1 MATDVWIRKYCLK
14 NGDDLYEL
22 NPDEMHWRL
31 AREIARIEA
40 KYPNALSVE
49 YIYST
54 LKNFKRIIPQGSPM
68 SGIGNDFQV
77 VSLSNCFVIGN
88 ETDSDSYGGI
98 MKLDQETVQLEKR
111 RGGVG
116 LDLSFV
122 RPKGSPVKN
131 SAITST
137 GVVPFMER
145 FSNSTKE
152 VAQDG
157 RRGALMESISIKH
170 PDSEDFIDAKLTKG
184 KVTGANVS
192 VRIDDDFMKSVMN
205 KTDYVQK
212 FPIKSSFN
220 YNIQDLKYNEN
231 IQIKDDNN
239 DVLGFIRKVDAEKIW
254 KKIIHNAWKSA
265 EPGILFWDKVLSE
278 SIPDCYADLGFET
291 KSTNPCVSYD
301 TPILTDKGY
310 KEIGGLVGSKVNVWN
325 GKEFSE
331 VEPMIT
337 GEDQPMLKI
346 AFSDGSEL
354 KCTDYHGFYTWEGYS
369 RDGNVVKKEAKDLN
383 VGDKLEKYDFPVLDY
398 QIGESFK
405 LDSNNFDMDF
415 ARSNNFINEKSWYTL
430 GFYAGD
436 GTLHRK
442 KEHMIHLYGEKREL
456 LEYFNYTNNPS
467 NNEEVDRTTIRA
479 DFSQILLSINNE
491 EYKKY
496 VPKFDDSTLQ
506 KTLYWLA
513 GIIDSDGS
521 RNSSEGSISI
531 SSIDRDFLL
540 KIKLNVLNTLGVNG
554 SVIDEK
560 EGGLK
565 EIKGIEYNTNKSYRL
580 IINASNVKKLYNLG
594 LRTHRVKIDDINP
607 NRDASRFIT
616 VKSIER
622 IENADKVYCFTD
634 PKRGRGC
641 FNGVVTAN
649 CGEITLC
656 PYDSCRLLVV
666 NLYGYVVNPFTKDA
680 YFNWDL
686 FTSDVRT
693 AQRYMDNIIDLE
705 IEKIDKI
712 IEKIDSDPEDEFI
725 KMYERNLW
733 EKIKEK
739 AILGRRT
746 GLGITAEG
754 DMLASLGF
762 IYGTDKATDF
772 SESVHEKLK
781 IEAYRSS
788 VELAKERGA
797 FPIYDS
803 EREIGNPFIQ
813 RIKDVD
819 PQLYEDM
826 VKYGRRNIALLT
838 IAPVGTTSIMSQ
850 TTSGIEP
857 VFLPVYKRRR
867 KINTQEKNVKVD
879 FVDDEG
885 QGWVEYTVFH
895 HKFKTWLE
903 VNGYNVDEVEKYTQ
917 EELDM
922 VVQKSPYYKATSN
935 DVDWVKKVEM
945 QGRIQQHIDHSISV
959 TVNLPS
965 DVTEETVSKVYETG
979 WRSGCKGIT
988 VYRDG
993 SRSGVLISNDK
1004 KEEKQTVIVND
1015 APKRP
1020 KRLKGEIHRFNNNY
1034 EKWIAVIGIYEGKP
1048 YELFTGKLENGLK
1061 NLPVSVKDCEIVQKI
1076 ISNEN
1081 GGKFKRYDM
1090 EYVDGSGEKHV
1101 YEGLNFKFNPEF
1113 WNYAK
1118 LISGILRHGMPTV
1131 SAYKLIESLSFR
1143 EENINTWKNGVVR
1156 AIKKYIKDG
1165 EKTKGQCLNCGAD
1178 DFAFQE
1184 GCLIC
1189 QNCGWSK
1196 CS

>member
-1 MATDVWIRKYCLK
+1 M
-14 NGDDLYEL
+14 N
-22 NPDEMHWRL
+22 
-31 AREIARIEA
+31 
-40 KYPNALSVE
+40 
-49 YIYST
+49 
-54 LKNFKRIIPQGSPM
+54 
-68 SGIGNDFQV
+68 ND
-77 VSLSNCFVIGN
+77 
-88 ETDSDSYGGI
+88 
-98 MKLDQETVQLEKR
+98 
-111 RGGVG
+111 
-116 LDLSFV
+116 
-122 RPKGSPVKN
+122 
-131 SAITST
+131 
-137 GVVPFMER
+137 
-145 FSNSTKE
+145 
-152 VAQDG
+152 
-157 RRGALMESISIKH
+157 
-170 PDSEDFIDAKLTKG
+170 
-184 KVTGANVS
+184 
-192 VRIDDDFMKSVMN
+192 
-205 KTDYVQK
+205 DYVQK

-220 YNIQDLKYNEN
+220 YNINEFKYNEN
-231 IQIKDDNN
+231 IQIKDDNDN
-239 DVLGFIRKVDAEKIW
+239 VLGFIRKIDAEKLW

-346 AFSDGSEL
+346 VFSDGSEL

-369 RDGNVVKKEAKDLN
+369 RDGKVVKKEAKDLN

-405 LDSNNFDMDF
+405 LDSNNF
-415 ARSNNFINEKSWYTL
+415 INEKSWYTL
-430 GFYAGD
+430 
-436 GTLHRK
+436 
-442 KEHMIHLYGEKREL
+442 
-456 LEYFNYTNNPS
+456 P
-467 NNEEVDRTTIRA
+467 
-479 DFSQILLSINNE
+479 INNE

-531 SSIDRDFLL
+531 SSIDRDFLS

-565 EIKGIEYNTNKSYRL
+565 EINGVEYNTNKSYRL

-594 LRTHRVKIDDINP
+594 LRTHRVKIDDVNP

-616 VKSIER
+616 VESIER
-622 IENADKVYCFTD
+622 IENADKVYCFTEH
-634 PKRGRGC
+634 KRNRGC
-641 FNGVVTAN
+641 FNGVVTSQ
-649 CGEITLC
+649 CGEITLT
-656 PYDSCRLLVV
+656 PYDSCRLLVL
-666 NLYGYVVNPFTKDA
+666 NLYGYVVNPFSKDA
-680 YFNWDL
+680 YFNWNL
-686 FTSDVRT
+686 FKSDVVT
-693 AQRYMDNIIDLE
+693 AQRYMDDIIDLE

-772 SESVHEKLK
+772 SESVHERLK

-803 EREIGNPFIQ
+803 EREIGNPFIE
-813 RIKDVD
+813 RIKNVD
-819 PQLYEDM
+819 PKLYEEM
-826 VKYGRRNIALLT
+826 VQYGRRNIALLT
-838 IAPVGTTSIMSQ
+838 IAPVGTTSLMSQ
-850 TTSGIEP
+850 TSSGIEP

-867 KINTQEKNVKVD
+867 KINTQEKNVKID

-917 EELDM
+917 EELDV

-959 TVNLPS
+959 TVNLPN

-993 SRSGVLISNDK
+993 SRSGVLIGNDK
-1004 KEEKQTVIVND
+1004 KEEAETVLVNN

-1034 EKWIAVIGIYEGKP
+1034 EKWIAVIGIYEGRP

-1061 NLPVSVKDCEIVQKI
+1061 NLPLSIKDCEIVQKI
-1076 ISNEN
+1076 ISNED

-1090 EYVDGSGEKHV
+1090 EYVDGSDEKHT

-1113 WNYAK
+1113 WNYSK
-1118 LISGILRHGMPTV
+1118 LISGIFRHGMPTV

-1143 EENINTWKNGVVR
+1143 EEHINTWKNGVVR

-1165 EKTKGQCLNCGAD
+1165 EKTKGQCPNCGTD
-1178 DFAFQE
+1178 DFVFQE

-1189 QNCGWSK
+1189 QNCGFSL